1 MQVEAKKR
9 KHSDACAEF
18 INEKL
23 PVEAVVRSSLYF
35 PAVVALKYRGE

>member
-23 PVEAVVRSSLYF
+23 QAEAVVGSGLNF